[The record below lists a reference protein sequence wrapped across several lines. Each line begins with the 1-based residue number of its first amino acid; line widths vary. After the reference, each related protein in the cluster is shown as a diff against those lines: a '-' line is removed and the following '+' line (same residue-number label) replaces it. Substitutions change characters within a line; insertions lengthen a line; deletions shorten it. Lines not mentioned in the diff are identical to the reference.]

1 MNAHIFLLIPII
13 LIFSFFLIL
22 FGVSLFISFKKK
34 NSIQHS
40 YSIIIPC
47 RNEEHTLP
55 VLLHSLENLNYPE
68 KLFEVIL
75 IDDASSDSTS
85 KIIQEFCKNRSNYTA
100 VHIANKSEEYKGKKY
115 ALKKG
120 IEKAQFENLLFTDA
134 DCMMPSNWIDSFNKF
149 ICKNVGMV
157 VGYSPEKGVSSFR
170 RFSQIITADFYCAT
184 INLGVPFSNNGR
196 NLYINKKAYE
206 QVDRFEKIKSFT
218 CGEDKLLLNL
228 IKNTQFKI
236 IYNSDCKI
244 YTHPQINDF
253 ANQQKRRY
261 GQFPLSSPLYKV
273 VSLFILLFFLYLPF
287 HVIYFRDWLGLSI
300 YYVSF
305 LIFWISGLIKHRES
319 FHFFDL
325 FYIIF
330 YPYYLIY
337 YSLLGMF
344 SKWTWK

>member
-1 MNAHIFLLIPII
+1 MPII

-22 FGVSLFISFKKK
+22 LSLSIFISFKKK
-34 NSIQHS
+34 NSIKHS
-40 YSIIIPC
+40 YSLIIPC
-47 RNEEHTLP
+47 RNEEHALP
-55 VLLHSLENLNYPE
+55 TLLHSLENIDYPE
-68 KLFEVIL
+68 ELFEVII
-75 IDDASSDSTS
+75 IDDASSDDTS
-85 KIIQEFCKNRSNYTA
+85 KIIQKFCENRSNYTA
-100 VHIANKSEEYKGKKY
+100 VHIANKSEKYKGKKY

-134 DCMMPSNWIDSFNKF
+134 DCIIPTNWIDSFNRF
-149 ICKNVGMV
+149 ISEDVGMV

-206 QVDRFEKIKSFT
+206 RVDGFEKIKNFT

-228 IKNTQFKI
+228 IKDTQFKI
-236 IYNSDCKI
+236 IYNSYCKV
-244 YTHPQINDF
+244 YTHPQVKDYV
-253 ANQQKRRY
+253 NQQKRRY
-261 GQFPLSSPLYKV
+261 GQFSLSSPLYKV

-287 HVIYFRDWLGLSI
+287 YVIFYKDWLGLSI

-305 LIFWISGLIKHRES
+305 LAFWICGLVKHRES
-319 FHFFDL
+319 FCVFD
-325 FYIIF
+325 FVYILI

>member
-1 MNAHIFLLIPII
+1 MPII
-13 LIFSFFLIL
+13 LIFSFFLII
-22 FGVSLFISFKKK
+22 FGISLFITPNRNRST
-34 NSIQHS
+34 QYS
-40 YSIIIPC
+40 YSLIIPC

-55 VLLHSLENLNYPE
+55 DLLHSLENLDYPE
-68 KLFEVIL
+68 ELFEVIFV
-75 IDDASSDSTS
+75 DDASCDSTS
-85 KIIQEFCKNRSNYTA
+85 KIIQEFCANRPNYTA
-100 VHIANKSEEYKGKKY
+100 VHIANKSEKYKGKKY

-134 DCMMPSNWIDSFNKF
+134 DCIVPSNWLDSFNRF
-149 ICKNVGMV
+149 ISEDVGMV
-157 VGYSPEKGVSSFR
+157 VGYSPENGVSSFR

-206 QVDRFEKIKSFT
+206 QVDGFEKIKNFT

-228 IKNTQFKI
+228 IKDTQFKI
-236 IYNSDCKI
+236 IYNSDCKV
-244 YTHPQINDF
+244 YTNPQISDF
-253 ANQQKRRY
+253 VNQQKRRY
-261 GQFPLSSPLYKV
+261 GQFSLSSPLYKV

-287 HVIYFRDWLGLSI
+287 HVIFYKDWLGLSI

-305 LIFWISGLIKHRES
+305 LTFWICGLVKHREP
-319 FHFFDL
+319 FHVFDL
-325 FYIIF
+325 LYILI

>member
-1 MNAHIFLLIPII
+1 MPII

-22 FGVSLFISFKKK
+22 FGISLFITPKKK
-34 NSIQHS
+34 KSTKHS
-40 YSIIIPC
+40 YSIVIPC
-47 RNEEHTLP
+47 RNEEHALP
-55 VLLHSLENLNYPE
+55 TLLHSLENIDYPE
-68 KLFEVIL
+68 ELFEVIL
-75 IDDASSDSTS
+75 IDDESSDNTAQ
-85 KIIQEFCKNRSNYTA
+85 IIQKFCENRSNYEA

-134 DCMMPSNWIDSFNKF
+134 DCIVPSNWIDSFNKF
-149 ICKNVGMV
+149 VLEDIGMV

-206 QVDRFEKIKSFT
+206 RVEGFEKIKNFT

-228 IKNTQFKI
+228 IKGTQFKI
-236 IYNSDCKI
+236 IYNSDCKV
-244 YTHPQINDF
+244 YTHPQVNDHV
-253 ANQQKRRY
+253 NQQKRRY
-261 GQFPLSSPLYKV
+261 GQFSLSSPLYKV

-287 HVIYFRDWLGLSI
+287 HVIFNKDLLGLSI

-305 LIFWISGLIKHRES
+305 LTFWICGLIKHREP
-319 FHFFDL
+319 FHVFDL
-325 FYIIF
+325 LYILI

>member
-1 MNAHIFLLIPII
+1 MPII
-13 LIFSFFLIL
+13 IIFSFFLIL
-22 FGVSLFISFKKK
+22 FGISLFITPKKK
-34 NSIQHS
+34 KSTQHS
-40 YSIIIPC
+40 FSIIIPC

-55 VLLHSLENLNYPE
+55 ALLHSLENLDYPE
-68 KLFEVIL
+68 ELFEVIL
-75 IDDASSDSTS
+75 IDDASCDSTS
-85 KIIQEFCKNRSNYTA
+85 TIIQEFCEIRSNYTA
-100 VHIANKSEEYKGKKY
+100 VHISDKSEEYKGKKY

-120 IEKAQFENLLFTDA
+120 IGKVQFENLLFTDA
-134 DCMMPSNWIDSFNKF
+134 DCIVPSNWIDSVNKF
-149 ICKNVGMV
+149 VFENVGMV

-206 QVDRFEKIKSFT
+206 QVEGFEKIKNFT

-228 IKNTQFKI
+228 IKNTKYKI
-236 IYNSDCKI
+236 LYNSDCKV

-261 GQFPLSSPLYKV
+261 GQFSLSSPLYKV
-273 VSLFILLFFLYLPF
+273 VSLFVLLFFLYLPF
-287 HVIYFRDWLGLSI
+287 HIIFYKDWLGLSI

-305 LIFWISGLIKHRES
+305 LTFWICGLIKHREPL
-319 FHFFDL
+319 HVFDM
-325 FYIIF
+325 FYILI